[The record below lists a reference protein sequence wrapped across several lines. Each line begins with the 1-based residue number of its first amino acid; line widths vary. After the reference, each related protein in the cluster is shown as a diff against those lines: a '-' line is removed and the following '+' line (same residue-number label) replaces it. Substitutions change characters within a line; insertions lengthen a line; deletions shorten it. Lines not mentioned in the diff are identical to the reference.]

1 MFPLQILFEVQA
13 LSNFVAEEEGDLGFK
28 VREILAILE
37 SRFGRETAN
46 VINVNTSSCCIV
58 TAGLGKG

>member
-13 LSNFVAEEEGDLGFK
+13 LSNFAAEEEGDLGFK

-37 SRFGRETAN
+37 SRFGRETVN
-46 VINVNTSSCCIV
+46 VININ
-58 TAGLGKG
+58 